1 MKVNVH
7 CRKWM
12 LLAFTILSL
21 LGVSASPVFSQNRP
35 LTGVVKGDD
44 GIGIP
49 GVTVLEKGTSNGTVT
64 DADGNFTLTVREG
77 AVLSVSFIGM
87 KTQEIT
93 VGNQTSISLVMEIDV
108 TQLDEVVVVGY
119 GEVSRRDLTSSV
131 SSVGAKQLKDIPL
144 NSAAEALSGRLA
156 GVQVVT
162 SEGAP
167 GADVR
172 IRVRGGGSITQDN
185 SPLYVVDGIQ
195 VENALQT
202 LSPQDIES
210 IDVLK
215 DASATAI
222 YGARGA
228 NGVVIITTKGGKNTK
243 TTINYSGI
251 FGVRQLANK
260 LGVMNPYEFVL
271 YQYDRSRNSQQARDD
286 FQEEYGYYED
296 IELYKGVPFV
306 DWQEDVFGRSAAMQT
321 HNLSIAGGSEATQ
334 FNLSL
339 TSNLEEGVMLASDLE
354 RRLVNFRFDHKVS
367 KKFKTGF
374 NLRYNNTVINGA
386 GTATEGSSSV
396 NRLRHSVKYRPFLFS
411 GEDKTTYDPEYA
423 NETNANSLSLINPIL
438 LTAAEY
444 RERTIRVTNINGYG
458 AYDFTDYL
466 TLHST
471 LGVDLTNEV
480 DNIFNDSI
488 TNVSQLNGSGMP
500 MASVR
505 TRSREAINNSN
516 VLTFSSSKLKALP
529 EEHKF
534 DVLLGQE
541 TYQVTNKTTFTESG
555 LFPNGITPELAFGSM
570 QLGTVLRSPSS
581 AEYSSTLVSFFTRGN
596 YVFNDKYFASV
607 TMRADGSSKFSE
619 TNKWGYFPSASLA
632 WRVSN
637 ESFFQSLSHIVNDLK
652 LRVSYGESGNN
663 RIDDFLYLP
672 QFTASAYYDLNNSQV
687 IGFAPSALANN
698 NLKWETTI
706 SQNIGMDASLYNNRL
721 QLSLDAYT
729 NTTRDLLLDV
739 VVPSTSGYRSQLQN
753 VGETQNY
760 GIELQLSGTPIDKGD
775 FRWTASF
782 NISYNRNM
790 IEDLG
795 AQESFLYSSGW
806 AGGNAPADYIVK
818 VGQPVGSIWGLETD
832 GFYTIN
838 DFNFENGVY
847 TLKSGVPS
855 NQGITSVA
863 PQPGTIKFKDIV
875 SDGIINDQDR
885 TVIGDATPSYFGGI
899 NNQFAYKNFDLSVFI
914 NYQYGND
921 VLNANKLEFTSGYTP
936 NANMLSE
943 MNGRWRNVN
952 SSGQVVTDP
961 TELAAMNE
969 NATIWSP
976 LTSASSFWVHSW
988 AVEDGSFLR
997 INNITLGYSL
1007 PKTILSKARI
1017 SNLRVYGT
1025 VNNLAVFTN
1034 YSGYDP
1040 EVNTRRSTPMT
1051 PGVDYAA
1058 YPKSRTY
1065 IFGINV
1071 TL

>member
-1 MKVNVH
+1 
-7 CRKWM
+7 M

-21 LGVSASPVFSQNRP
+21 LGVSTSPVFSQSRP
-35 LTGVVKGDD
+35 VAGVVKGDD
-44 GIGIP
+44 GVGIP
-49 GVTVLEKGTSNGTVT
+49 GVTVIEKGTTNGTVT
-64 DADGNFTLTVREG
+64 DADGKFTLTVSEG

-87 KTQEIT
+87 KTQEMA
-93 VGNQTSISLVMEIDV
+93 VGNQTSINLVMEIDV

-195 VENALQT
+195 IENALQT

-260 LGVMNPYEFVL
+260 LDVMKPDEFVL
-271 YQYDRSRNSQQARDD
+271 YQYDRSRGSQQARDN
-286 FQEEYGYYED
+286 FTEEYGYYED

-306 DWQEDVFGRSAAMQT
+306 DWQDDVFGRSAAMQT

-339 TSNLEEGVMLASDLE
+339 TSNKEEGVMLGSELN
-354 RRLVNFRFDHKVS
+354 RKLVNFRFDHKVS

-374 NLRYNNTVINGA
+374 NLRYNTTVIDGA

-423 NETNANSLSLINPIL
+423 GETNANSLSLINPIL

-444 RERTIRVTNINGYG
+444 RERTVNVTNINGYG
-458 AYDFTDYL
+458 SYDFTDYL
-466 TLHST
+466 TLRST

-480 DNIFNDSI
+480 DNVFNDSI

-516 VLTFSSSKLKALP
+516 VLTFSSSRLNAIP

-541 TYQVTNKTTFTESG
+541 TYQVTNRTTFTESG

-581 AEYSSTLVSFFTRGN
+581 AEYSSSLVSFFTRGN

-632 WRVSN
+632 WRISN
-637 ESFFQSLSHIVNDLK
+637 EGFFQSLSHIVNDLK

-795 AQESFLYSSGW
+795 TQESFLYSSGW

-832 GFYTIN
+832 GFYAID
-838 DFNFENGVY
+838 DFNYENGVY
-847 TLKSGVPS
+847 TLKSGVAS

-899 NNQFAYKNFDLSVFI
+899 NNQFSYKNFDLSVFI

-936 NANMLSE
+936 NSNMLST

-1007 PKTILSKARI
+1007 PKSILSKARI